1 MDLRS
6 VFIANLK
13 KYRKERNLSQLKL
26 AELCG
31 TSTSYIGEIEI
42 GKKFPSVEM
51 IQKFSEAINIQP
63 HMLFMAET
71 DSYSEENDKE
81 KKEKMIEKLQAA
93 IREIVESA

>member
-51 IQKFSEAINIQP
+51 IQRFSEAINIQP

>member
-31 TSTSYIGEIEI
+31 TSTSYIEEIEI

-51 IQKFSEAINIQP
+51 IQRFSEAINIQP

-71 DSYSEENDKE
+71 DSYSETNDKE

>member
-51 IQKFSEAINIQP
+51 IQRFSEAINIQP

-71 DSYSEENDKE
+71 DSYSETNDKE
-81 KKEKMIEKLQAA
+81 KKEKMIEKLQTA

>member
-51 IQKFSEAINIQP
+51 IQRFSEAINIQP
-63 HMLFMAET
+63 HMFFMAET
-71 DSYSEENDKE
+71 DSYSETNDKE

>member
-51 IQKFSEAINIQP
+51 IQRFSEAINIQP

-71 DSYSEENDKE
+71 DSYSETNDKE

>member
-51 IQKFSEAINIQP
+51 IQRFSEAINIQP
-63 HMLFMAET
+63 HMLFMTET
-71 DSYSEENDKE
+71 DSYSETNDKE